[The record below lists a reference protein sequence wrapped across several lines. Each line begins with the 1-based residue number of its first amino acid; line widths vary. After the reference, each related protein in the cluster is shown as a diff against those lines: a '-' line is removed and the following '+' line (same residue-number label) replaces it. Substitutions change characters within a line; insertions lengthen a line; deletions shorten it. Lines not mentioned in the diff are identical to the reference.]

1 MYRDTHRM
9 NTKCSLSSIRVLV
22 SIQDGTSLDYE
33 FLCTYA
39 RFESVNM
46 HRMHMICKNIQDTE
60 SIVYEEHLATEINF
74 CLYSIS
80 LIIR

>member
-1 MYRDTHRM
+1 M
-9 NTKCSLSSIRVLV
+9 NTECSLSSIRVLV
-22 SIQDGTSLDYE
+22 SIQVRTSLDCE

-39 RFESVNM
+39 RLESVNM

-74 CLYSIS
+74 CLDSIS
-80 LIIR
+80 LIIG